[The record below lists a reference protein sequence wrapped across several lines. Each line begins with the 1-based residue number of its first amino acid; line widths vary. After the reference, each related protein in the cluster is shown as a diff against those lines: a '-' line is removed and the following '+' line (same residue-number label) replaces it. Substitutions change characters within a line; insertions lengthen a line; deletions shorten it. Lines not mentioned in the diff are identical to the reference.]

1 MEKTTIAA
9 YTLGCKVNQCDTDAI
24 LARLTG
30 LAIVNFNEYA
40 DIYLINTCTVT
51 HTSDKKSRQM
61 IRRAKK
67 QNPNAFVA
75 VCGCMTKSS
84 PTVAIEL
91 GADFVFDSREPDEFV
106 TKVAPPQ
113 HSKGGNP
120 QRNKTRAFIKIQDGC
135 NRFCSYCIV
144 PYVRGNPKS
153 RPAQDILAEAE
164 QHISN
169 GVKEIILTGI
179 QVASYGE
186 DFDNENL
193 PTLIQKILLIDD
205 ISRLR
210 LSSIE
215 PNAITDEFLK
225 IVASPNKLCDHF
237 HLSLQSGSDATL
249 QRMNRHYTT
258 KQYESIAQNL
268 RNISPNVALTTDIIV
283 GFPGE
288 TEQEFNESLSFVK
301 KMAFSR
307 IHVFEYSKRDGT
319 PAATMPDQVPEYVKS
334 ARSKQMRELAAQLQ
348 LNFHNSQVGKTM
360 PVLFESNNKGYTT
373 NYCPVQVTTQN
384 LTNVLCD
391 VEITAATHDGLLG
404 KISGGNH
411 GA

>member
-1 MEKTTIAA
+1 MENQTIAS

-24 LARLTG
+24 LARLTD
-30 LAIVNFNEYA
+30 LTLVNFNEYA

-84 PTVAIEL
+84 PTVASEL
-91 GADFVFDSREPDEFV
+91 GADFVFDSREPDEFIA
-106 TKVAPPQ
+106 KVAPQ
-113 HSKGGNP
+113 HSKEANP
-120 QRNKTRAFIKIQDGC
+120 QRNKTRTFIKIQDGC

-144 PYVRGNPKS
+144 PHVRGNPKS
-153 RPAQDILAEAE
+153 RPAQDILAEAK

-169 GVKEIILTGI
+169 GTKEIVLTGI

-193 PTLIQKILLIDD
+193 PSLLQKLLQLDSL
-205 ISRLR
+205 SRLR

-215 PNAITDEFLK
+215 PNAITDDFLK
-225 IVASPNKLCDHF
+225 IIASSDTLCNHF

-249 QRMNRHYTT
+249 QRMSRYYTT
-258 KQYESIAQNL
+258 AEYENIALNL

-307 IHVFEYSKRDGT
+307 IHVFEYSKRNGT
-319 PAATMPDQVPEYVKS
+319 PAATMPNQVPENIKS
-334 ARSKQMRELAAQLQ
+334 ARSKQMRELAAELQ
-348 LNFHNSQVGKTM
+348 LNFHHSQVGKIM
-360 PVLFESNNKGYTT
+360 PVLLEADNKGYTT
-373 NYCPVQVTTQN
+373 NYCPVQVTTTQN

-391 VEITAATHDGLLG
+391 VEITAATPDGLLG